1 MLILYTLHIKLFLRD
16 TRYAILN
23 TKKER
28 LMETK
33 HKIAKYAGIVIIA
46 TIFCRILGLGREIV
60 ISNRFGAGIET
71 DAFFIAFMIP
81 NLLRS
86 FLGEGALNSAFIP
99 VFTDYLTNHDR
110 KKAEYFASNILNIL
124 IIILM
129 IVVALGIWGAPL
141 LINIIAIGFKTNI
154 YKYQLAVNLTRI
166 IFPYIGFVA
175 VAALFMG
182 ILNSYDHFLVPA
194 LAPAMLNISVIVF
207 ALTLSFK
214 YGIFAIAW
222 GVILGGIGQALIQ
235 APVLIKNKIK
245 YSFVVDFNDPGTK
258 KLLKLLVPAMIGLA
272 ITQINV
278 VVDRTLAST
287 LIDGSISALYYSNRL
302 VQFPLG
308 AFGIAI
314 SIAIFPTLSKQMAK
328 NNINEFKKSLLFGLK
343 ILLFIT
349 VPSAVGLMVLKDSL
363 IRLIYEHGIF
373 SRVATNMTASALLYY
388 SIGLFAYACVRL
400 ITMSFYALKDAKTPV
415 KIGIYIVFI
424 NIALDLILIRYLAHS
439 GLALATSVAAIL
451 NLIILLK
458 VLQDKIGN
466 LELKSQV
473 PFLIKIIISS
483 IFLGIICVLVN
494 NYFSSILDLSN
505 KYNQT
510 IQVIVSIFSGG
521 MVYLISSYI
530 LGVKEVRNL
539 KQTIKAILRSK
550 E

>member
-1 MLILYTLHIKLFLRD
+1 
-16 TRYAILN
+16 
-23 TKKER
+23 
-28 LMETK
+28 METK
-33 HKIAKYAGIVIIA
+33 YKIAKYAGIVIIA

-99 VFTDYLTNHDR
+99 IFAEYLTNHDR
-110 KKAEYFASNILNIL
+110 KKAEYFASNVLNIL
-124 IIILM
+124 IIIVI
-129 IVVALGIWGAPL
+129 IVAALGIWGAPL
-141 LINIIAIGFKTNI
+141 LINIIAIGFKSNM
-154 YKYQLAVNLTRI
+154 YKYQLAINLTRI
-166 IFPYIGFVA
+166 IFPYISFVA

-182 ILNSYDHFLVPA
+182 ILNSYNHFLVPA
-194 LAPAMLNISVIVF
+194 LAPAMLNISVIIF
-207 ALTLSFK
+207 AITLSYK
-214 YGIFAIAW
+214 YGIYSIAL

-235 APVLIKNKIK
+235 TPVLIRKKIK
-245 YSFVVDFNDPGTK
+245 YSFVVDFNDPGVK

-278 VVDRTLAST
+278 VVDKTIAST

-314 SIAIFPTLSKQMAK
+314 SIAIFPTLAKQTAK
-328 NNINEFKKSLLFGLK
+328 NNITEFKKSLLFGLK
-343 ILLFIT
+343 MLLFIT
-349 VPSAVGLMVLKDSL
+349 VPSAVGLIVLRDPL

-400 ITMSFYALKDAKTPV
+400 ITMSFYALKDTKTPV

-424 NIALDLILIRYLAHS
+424 NIVLDLILIRFLAHS

-451 NLIILLK
+451 NMIILLK
-458 VLQDKIGN
+458 VLQDKIGDI
-466 LELKSQV
+466 ELKSQTS
-473 PFLIKIIISS
+473 FLIKIIVSS
-483 IFLGIICVLVN
+483 IFLGIICVLVS
-494 NYFSSILDLSN
+494 NYLGSVLDLN
-505 KYNQT
+505 DKYNQI
-510 IQVIVSIFSGG
+510 IQVTASVFSGG
-521 MVYLISSYI
+521 LVYFIINYI
-530 LGVKEVRNL
+530 LGVKEVRSL
-539 KQTIKAILRSK
+539 KQSIKTILRSRD
-550 E
+550 

>member
-1 MLILYTLHIKLFLRD
+1 
-16 TRYAILN
+16 
-23 TKKER
+23 
-28 LMETK
+28 METK

-60 ISNRFGAGIET
+60 ISNKFGAGIET

-99 VFTDYLTNHDR
+99 IFAEYLTNHDR
-110 KKAEYFASNILNIL
+110 KKAEYFASNVINIL
-124 IIILM
+124 IIILI
-129 IVVALGIWGAPL
+129 IVVILGIWGAPL
-141 LINIIAIGFKTNI
+141 LINIIAIGFKSNM
-154 YKYQLAVNLTRI
+154 YKYQLAISLTRI

-194 LAPAMLNISVIVF
+194 LAPSMLNISVIVF
-207 ALTLSFK
+207 ALTLSYK
-214 YGIFAIAW
+214 YGIYSIAW

-235 APVLIKNKIK
+235 TPVLARKKIK
-245 YSFVVDFNDPGTK
+245 YSFVVDFNDPGVK
-258 KLLKLLVPAMIGLA
+258 KLLKLLLPAMIGLA

-278 VVDRTLAST
+278 IVDRTIAST

-314 SIAIFPTLSKQMAK
+314 SIAIFPTLAKQTAK
-328 NNINEFKKSLLFGLK
+328 NDIAEFKKSLLFGLK
-343 ILLFIT
+343 MLLFIT
-349 VPSAVGLMVLKDSL
+349 IPSAMGLIVLKDPL

-400 ITMSFYALKDAKTPV
+400 TTMSFYALKDTKTPV
-415 KIGIYIVFI
+415 KIGIFIVFI
-424 NIALDLILIRYLAHS
+424 NIALDLILVKYLAHS

-451 NLIILLK
+451 NLIVLLK
-458 VLQDKIGN
+458 VLQDKIGDFG
-466 LELKSQV
+466 LKSHLS
-473 PFLIKIIISS
+473 FLAKIIISS
-483 IFLGIICVLVN
+483 IFLGVICILVS
-494 NYFSSILDLSN
+494 NYFGKVLDLN
-505 KYNQT
+505 YKYNQI
-510 IQVIVSIFSGG
+510 IQVIASIFSGG
-521 MVYLISSYI
+521 LVYFISSYM
-530 LGVKEVRNL
+530 LGVEEVRNL
-539 KQTIKAILRSK
+539 KQTIKTILRSK
-550 E
+550 N

>member
-1 MLILYTLHIKLFLRD
+1 
-16 TRYAILN
+16 
-23 TKKER
+23 
-28 LMETK
+28 METK

-99 VFTDYLTNHDR
+99 IFAEYLTNHDR
-110 KKAEYFASNILNIL
+110 KKAEYFASNVLNIL
-124 IIILM
+124 IIILI
-129 IVVALGIWGAPL
+129 IVVILGVWGAPL
-141 LINIIAIGFKTNI
+141 LINIIAIGFKSNI
-154 YKYQLAVNLTRI
+154 YKYELAVNLTRI

-182 ILNSYDHFLVPA
+182 ILNSYNHFLVPA
-194 LAPAMLNISVIVF
+194 LAPAMLNISVIVL
-207 ALTLSFK
+207 ALTLSYK

-235 APVLIKNKIK
+235 TPVLIRKKIK
-245 YSFVVDFNDPGTK
+245 YSFVVDFSDPGVK

-278 VVDRTLAST
+278 VVDRTIAST

-314 SIAIFPTLSKQMAK
+314 SIAIFPTLAKQTAK
-328 NNINEFKKSLLFGLK
+328 NDIAEFKKSLLFGLK
-343 ILLFIT
+343 ILLFLTI
-349 VPSAVGLMVLKDSL
+349 PSAVGLMVLKDSL

-400 ITMSFYALKDAKTPV
+400 ITMSFYALKDTKTPV

-424 NIALDLILIRYLAHS
+424 NIALDLILVRYLAHS

-458 VLQDKIGN
+458 VLQDKIGDF
-466 LELKSQV
+466 ELKSQLS
-473 PFLIKIIISS
+473 FLVKIIVSS

-494 NYFSSILDLSN
+494 NYFGSVLDLNN
-505 KYNQT
+505 KYNQL
-510 IQVIVSIFSGG
+510 IQVIASIFSGG
-521 MVYLISSYI
+521 LVYFIISYI
-530 LGVKEVRNL
+530 LDVKEVRNL
-539 KQTIKAILRSK
+539 RQTIKTILRSK
-550 E
+550 N

>member
-1 MLILYTLHIKLFLRD
+1 MK
-16 TRYAILN
+16 
-23 TKKER
+23 TKY
-28 LMETK
+28 
-33 HKIAKYAGIVIIA
+33 KIAKYAGIVIIA

-99 VFTDYLTNHDR
+99 IFAEHLTNHDR
-110 KKAEYFASNILNIL
+110 KKAEYFASNVLNIL
-124 IIILM
+124 IIILI
-129 IVVALGIWGAPL
+129 IVVILGIWGAPL
-141 LINIIAIGFKTNI
+141 LINIIAIGFKSNM
-154 YKYQLAVNLTRI
+154 YKYQLAINLTRI

-182 ILNSYDHFLVPA
+182 ILNSYNHFLVPA
-194 LAPAMLNISVIVF
+194 LSPAMLNISVIIF
-207 ALTLSFK
+207 ALTLSYK
-214 YGIFAIAW
+214 YGIYSIAL

-235 APVLIKNKIK
+235 TPVLRREKIK
-245 YSFVVDFNDPGTK
+245 YSFVVNFNDPGVK
-258 KLLKLLVPAMIGLA
+258 KLLKLLMPVMIGLA

-278 VVDRTLAST
+278 IVDKTIAST

-308 AFGIAI
+308 VFGIAI
-314 SIAIFPTLSKQMAK
+314 SIAIFPTLAKQTAK
-328 NNINEFKKSLLFGLK
+328 NNITEFKKSLLFGLK
-343 ILLFIT
+343 ILLFFT
-349 VPSAVGLMVLKDSL
+349 VPSAVGLIVLKDSL

-373 SRVATNMTASALLYY
+373 SRLATNMTASALLYY

-400 ITMSFYALKDAKTPV
+400 ITMSFYALKDTKTPV
-415 KIGIYIVFI
+415 KIGIYIVII

-458 VLQDKIGN
+458 VLQDKIGDM
-466 LELKSQV
+466 ELKSQAS
-473 PFLIKIIISS
+473 FLIKIVISS
-483 IFLGIICVLVN
+483 IFLGIVCVLVS

-521 MVYLISSYI
+521 LAYFIISYI

-539 KQTIKAILRSK
+539 KQNIKTILRSRD
-550 E
+550 

>member
-1 MLILYTLHIKLFLRD
+1 
-16 TRYAILN
+16 
-23 TKKER
+23 
-28 LMETK
+28 METK

-99 VFTDYLTNHDR
+99 IFAEYLTNHDR
-110 KKAEYFASNILNIL
+110 KKAEYFASNVLNIL
-124 IIILM
+124 IIILI
-129 IVVALGIWGAPL
+129 IVVILGIWGAPL
-141 LINIIAIGFKTNI
+141 LINIIAIGFKSNM

-194 LAPAMLNISVIVF
+194 LAPSMLNISVIIF
-207 ALTLSFK
+207 ALTLSYK
-214 YGIFAIAW
+214 YGIYSIAW
-222 GVILGGIGQALIQ
+222 GVILGGVGQALVQ
-235 APVLIKNKIK
+235 TPVLARKKIK
-245 YSFVVDFNDPGTK
+245 YNFTLDFNDPGVK
-258 KLLKLLVPAMIGLA
+258 KLLKLLLPAMIGLA

-278 VVDRTLAST
+278 IVDRTIAST
-287 LIDGSISALYYSNRL
+287 LVDGSISALYYSNRL

-314 SIAIFPTLSKQMAK
+314 SIAIFPTLAKQTAK
-328 NNINEFKKSLLFGLK
+328 NDIAEFKKSLLFGLK
-343 ILLFIT
+343 MLLFIT
-349 VPSAVGLMVLKDSL
+349 IPSAVGLIVLKDSL

-400 ITMSFYALKDAKTPV
+400 ITMSFYALKDTKTPV

-458 VLQDKIGN
+458 VLQDKIGDF
-466 LELKSQV
+466 ELKSQV
-473 PFLIKIIISS
+473 SFLAKIVISS
-483 IFLGIICVLVN
+483 IFLGISCVLVN
-494 NYFSSILDLSN
+494 NYFGSILDLSN
-505 KYNQT
+505 KYNQV
-510 IQVIVSIFSGG
+510 IQVTASIFSGG
-521 MVYLISSYI
+521 LVYFIISYI
-530 LGVKEVRNL
+530 LGVKEVRSL
-539 KQTIKAILRSK
+539 KQTIKTILRSRN
-550 E
+550 

>member
-1 MLILYTLHIKLFLRD
+1 
-16 TRYAILN
+16 
-23 TKKER
+23 
-28 LMETK
+28 METK

-99 VFTDYLTNHDR
+99 VFAEHLTNYDR
-110 KKAEYFASNILNIL
+110 KKAEYFASNVLNIL
-124 IIILM
+124 IIIL
-129 IVVALGIWGAPL
+129 IVVVILGIWGAPL
-141 LINIIAIGFKTNI
+141 LINIIAIGFKSNM
-154 YKYQLAVNLTRI
+154 YKYQLAINLTRI

-194 LAPAMLNISVIVF
+194 LAPSMLNISVIVF
-207 ALTLSFK
+207 AITLSYK

-235 APVLIKNKIK
+235 TPVLIRKKIK
-245 YSFVVDFNDPGTK
+245 YSLVVDFNDPGTK
-258 KLLKLLVPAMIGLA
+258 QLLKLLVPVMIGLA

-278 VVDRTLAST
+278 IVDRTIAST

-314 SIAIFPTLSKQMAK
+314 SIAIFPTLAKQTAK
-328 NNINEFKKSLLFGLK
+328 NNIAEFKKSLLFGLRM
-343 ILLFIT
+343 LLFIT
-349 VPSAVGLMVLKDSL
+349 VPSAVGLIVLKDSL

-373 SRVATNMTASALLYY
+373 SRVSTDMTSSALLYY

-400 ITMSFYALKDAKTPV
+400 ITMSFYALKDTKTPV
-415 KIGIYIVFI
+415 KIGIYIVI
-424 NIALDLILIRYLAHS
+424 VNIALDLILVRYLAHS
-439 GLALATSVAAIL
+439 GLALATSIAAII

-458 VLQDKIGN
+458 ALQNKIGN
-466 LELKSQV
+466 LELKKHAL
-473 PFLIKIIISS
+473 FLLKIVISS

-494 NYFSSILDLSN
+494 NYFSSILDLNN
-505 KYNQT
+505 KYNQAV
-510 IQVIVSIFSGG
+510 QVIISIFSGG
-521 MVYLISSYI
+521 LVYLISSYI
-530 LGVKEVRNL
+530 LGVKEVRKL
-539 KQTIKAILRSK
+539 RQTIKAILRSK
-550 E
+550 D

>member
-1 MLILYTLHIKLFLRD
+1 
-16 TRYAILN
+16 
-23 TKKER
+23 
-28 LMETK
+28 METK

-99 VFTDYLTNHDR
+99 IFAEYLTNHDR
-110 KKAEYFASNILNIL
+110 KKAEYFASNVLNIL
-124 IIILM
+124 IIILV
-129 IVVALGIWGAPL
+129 IVVILGIWGAPL
-141 LINIIAIGFKTNI
+141 LINIIAIGFKSNM

-194 LAPAMLNISVIVF
+194 LAPSMLNISVIIF
-207 ALTLSFK
+207 AITLSYK
-214 YGIFAIAW
+214 YGIYSIAW
-222 GVILGGIGQALIQ
+222 GVILGGIGQALVQ
-235 APVLIKNKIK
+235 TPVLARKKIK
-245 YSFVVDFNDPGTK
+245 YNFTVDFNDPGVK
-258 KLLKLLVPAMIGLA
+258 KLLKLLLPAMIGLA

-278 VVDRTLAST
+278 IVDRTIAST

-314 SIAIFPTLSKQMAK
+314 SIAVFPTLAKQTAK
-328 NNINEFKKSLLFGLK
+328 NDITEFKKSLLFSLK
-343 ILLFIT
+343 MLLFIT
-349 VPSAVGLMVLKDSL
+349 IPSAVGLIVLKDSL
-363 IRLIYEHGIF
+363 ICLIYEHGIF

-400 ITMSFYALKDAKTPV
+400 ITMSFYALKDTKTPV

-424 NIALDLILIRYLAHS
+424 NIALDLILIRFLAHS

-458 VLQDKIGN
+458 VLQDKIGDF
-466 LELKSQV
+466 ELKSQV
-473 PFLIKIIISS
+473 SFLVKIIISS
-483 IFLGIICVLVN
+483 IFLGITCVLVG
-494 NYFSSILDLSN
+494 NYFGKVLDLN
-505 KYNQT
+505 YKYNQI
-510 IQVIVSIFSGG
+510 IQVIASIFTGG

-530 LGVKEVRNL
+530 LGVKEVKSL
-539 KQTIKAILRSK
+539 KQTIKTILGSR

>member
-1 MLILYTLHIKLFLRD
+1 V
-16 TRYAILN
+16 
-23 TKKER
+23 
-28 LMETK
+28 ETK
-33 HKIAKYAGIVIIA
+33 YKIAKYAGIVIIA

-99 VFTDYLTNHDR
+99 VFTEYLTNHDR
-110 KKAEYFASNILNIL
+110 KKAEYFANNVLNIL
-124 IIILM
+124 ILIL
-129 IVVALGIWGAPL
+129 IVVVVLGIWAAPL
-141 LINIIAIGFKTNI
+141 LINIIAIGFKSNL
-154 YKYQLAVNLTRI
+154 YKYELAVNLTRI

-182 ILNSYDHFLVPA
+182 ILNSYNHFLVPA
-194 LAPAMLNISVIVF
+194 LAPAMLNISVIIF
-207 ALTLSFK
+207 AITLSYK
-214 YGIFAIAW
+214 YGIYSIAL
-222 GVILGGIGQALIQ
+222 GVILGGIGQALVQTPI
-235 APVLIKNKIK
+235 LIRKKLK
-245 YSFVVDFNDPGTK
+245 YRFTVDFKDPGVK

-278 VVDRTLAST
+278 VVDRTIAST

-314 SIAIFPTLSKQMAK
+314 SIAIFPTLAKYTAK
-328 NNINEFKKSLLFGLK
+328 NNIPEFKKSLLFGLK
-343 ILLFIT
+343 MLIFIT
-349 VPSAVGLMVLKDSL
+349 VPSAVGLIVLKDSL

-373 SRVATNMTASALLYY
+373 SRVATSMTASALLYY

-400 ITMSFYALKDAKTPV
+400 ITMSFYALKDTKTPV
-415 KIGIYIVFI
+415 KIGIYIVLI
-424 NIALDLILIRYLAHS
+424 NIALDLILVKYLAHS
-439 GLALATSVAAIL
+439 GLALATSIAAIL

-466 LELKSQV
+466 LGLKSQTS
-473 PFLIKIIISS
+473 FLIKIIISS
-483 IFLGIICVLVN
+483 ICLGIVCVLVG
-494 NYFSSILDLSN
+494 NYFGNLLDLN
-505 KYNQT
+505 DKYNQI
-510 IQVIVSIFSGG
+510 IQVTVSIFSGG
-521 MVYLISSYI
+521 LVYFIISYI
-530 LGVKEVRNL
+530 LGVKEVRHL
-539 KQTIKAILRSK
+539 KQSIKTILRSK

>member
-1 MLILYTLHIKLFLRD
+1 MK
-16 TRYAILN
+16 
-23 TKKER
+23 TKY
-28 LMETK
+28 
-33 HKIAKYAGIVIIA
+33 KIAKYAGIVIIA
-46 TIFCRILGLGREIV
+46 TIFCRILGLGREIA

-124 IIILM
+124 IIVLI

-141 LINIIAIGFKTNI
+141 LINIIAIGFKSST
-154 YKYQLAVNLTRI
+154 YKYELAVSLTRI
-166 IFPYIGFVA
+166 TFPYIGFVA

-182 ILNSYDHFLVPA
+182 ILNSYNHFLVPA
-194 LAPAMLNISVIVF
+194 LAPAMLNISVITF
-207 ALTLSFK
+207 ALALSFK

-222 GVILGGIGQALIQ
+222 GVILGGMGQALIQ
-235 APVLIKNKIK
+235 VPILIKNKIK

-287 LIDGSISALYYSNRL
+287 LVDGSVSALYYSNRL

-328 NNINEFKKSLLFGLK
+328 NNIAEFKKSLLFGLRM
-343 ILLFIT
+343 LLFIT

-373 SRVATNMTASALLYY
+373 SRTATTMASSALLYY

-400 ITMSFYALKDAKTPV
+400 LTMSFYALKDTKTPV
-415 KIGIYIVFI
+415 KIGIYMVFI

-458 VLQDKIGN
+458 ALQDKIGN

-473 PFLIKIIISS
+473 LFLIKIIISS

-494 NYFSSILDLSN
+494 NYLGSTLDLSN

-510 IQVIVSIFSGG
+510 IQVMVSIFSGG
-521 MVYLISSYI
+521 MVYLISNYI

-539 KQTIKAILRSK
+539 KQSIKTVLRSK
-550 E
+550 

>member
-1 MLILYTLHIKLFLRD
+1 
-16 TRYAILN
+16 
-23 TKKER
+23 
-28 LMETK
+28 METK
-33 HKIAKYAGIVIIA
+33 YKIAKYAGIVIIA

-81 NLLRS
+81 NLLRT

-99 VFTDYLTNHDR
+99 IFVEYLTNHDR
-110 KKAEYFASNILNIL
+110 KKAEYFASNVLNIL
-124 IIILM
+124 IIILI
-129 IVVALGIWGAPL
+129 IVVVLGIWGAPL
-141 LINIIAIGFKTNI
+141 LINIIAIGFKSNM
-154 YKYQLAVNLTRI
+154 YKYQLAITLTRI

-182 ILNSYDHFLVPA
+182 ILNSYNHFLVPA

-207 ALTLSFK
+207 ALTLSYK

-235 APVLIKNKIK
+235 TPVLVRKKIK
-245 YSFVVDFNDPGTK
+245 YSFVVDFNDPGVK
-258 KLLKLLVPAMIGLA
+258 KLLKLLVPVMIGLT
-272 ITQINV
+272 ITQINI
-278 VVDRTLAST
+278 VVDRTIAST

-314 SIAIFPTLSKQMAK
+314 SIAVFPTLAKQMAK
-328 NNINEFKKSLLFGLK
+328 NNIAEFKKSLLFGLR

-349 VPSAVGLMVLKDSL
+349 VPSAVGLIVLKDSL

-373 SRVATNMTASALLYY
+373 SRIASNMTASALLYY

-400 ITMSFYALKDAKTPV
+400 ITMSFYALKDTKTPV

-424 NIALDLILIRYLAHS
+424 NIALDLILVRYLAHS

-451 NLIILLK
+451 NLIVLLK
-458 VLQDKIGN
+458 VLQDKIGDF
-466 LELKSQV
+466 ELKSQLS
-473 PFLIKIIISS
+473 FLVKIIVSS

-494 NYFSSILDLSN
+494 NYFGSVLDLNN
-505 KYNQT
+505 KYNQL
-510 IQVIVSIFSGG
+510 IQVIASIFSGG
-521 MVYLISSYI
+521 LVYFIISYI
-530 LGVKEVRNL
+530 LDVKEVRNL
-539 KQTIKAILRSK
+539 RKTIKTILRSK
-550 E
+550 N